1 VGGSELAFAIG
12 PPAIWVLLGA
22 VLAIEQVSFAQ
33 LQLAHGFVAGGLA
46 GFLIG
51 DPFQGALLGGM
62 IGLVAGGHRPVG
74 GVVPPDVGSGAV
86 VAVLLWALAPAPS
99 GRALL
104 LSLGAG
110 FVTADLGR
118 HAEAWTRRQNLA
130 LLATAEV
137 EATSS
142 AVRRAVATALA
153 LAALRGGLTIA
164 VALVLGPALMHR
176 LSPGGPAP
184 IAILALLAGVG
195 LAAQERLLGARR
207 RRGLL
212 IALAMAG
219 LMVLLVPGGMAA
231 VLGRGR

>member
-1 VGGSELAFAIG
+1 VGGEIAFAIG
-12 PPAIWVLLGA
+12 PPALWVLLGA

-51 DPFQGALLGGM
+51 DPFQGALLGGA

-74 GVVPPDVGSGAV
+74 GVVPPDVGIGAV
-86 VAVLLWALAPAPS
+86 IAVLLWALAPAPS

-118 HAEAWTRRQNLA
+118 HAEAWTRRRNLA
-130 LLATAEV
+130 FLTTAEA
-137 EATSS
+137 EATPS
-142 AVRRAVATALA
+142 AVRRAVATAIA

-164 VALVLGPALMHR
+164 VALVLGPPLLGR

-207 RRGLL
+207 GRGLL

-219 LMVLLVPGGMAA
+219 LLVLLVPGGMAA